1 MEVEMEERKMSHEV
15 FGQLLDELDGD
26 GNEVLKVK
34 NARYSAPDDALHNFR
49 AGANFTGLTPAQT
62 CWGYMS
68 KHLIALKDM
77 IDRNDF
83 SNREDFLE
91 KCKDPINYLRILWA
105 IGNDEEYWKSN
116 DKPKI
121 GSPETMWQEVTV
133 IDKDTGKRIRYF
145 DLECEAV
152 VEKLRDGCLIA
163 YIDENRNEMYEIY
176 QYDKFECKINEGKDK

>member
-1 MEVEMEERKMSHEV
+1 MNERKMSHEV
-15 FGQLLDELDGD
+15 FDKLLDELDGD

-105 IGNDEEYWKSN
+105 IGNDEEYWKKQ
-116 DKPKI
+116 DGTI
-121 GSPETMWQEVTV
+121 AYDETTHNAGTMDITVYENRTGIPIEGYTWATCVYTDQE
-133 IDKDTGKRIRYF
+133 DDSMF
-145 DLECEAV
+145 V
-152 VEKLRDGCLIA
+152 VEYKDGKSEVHRKA
-163 YIDENRNEMYEIY
+163 WSKSDYNYSYN
-176 QYDKFECKINEGKDK
+176 KKSK

>member
-1 MEVEMEERKMSHEV
+1 MNERKMSHEV
-15 FGQLLDELDGD
+15 FGKLLDELDGD

-105 IGNDEEYWKSN
+105 IGNDEEYWKKKN
-116 DKPKI
+116 NGVINLEIPKLLNI
-121 GSPETMWQEVTV
+121 TV
-133 IDKDTGKRIRYF
+133 TGKDDGYVRHF
-145 DLECEAV
+145 DNALNVHQDLEHDSFIIET
-152 VEKLRDGCLIA
+152 LG
-163 YIDENRNEMYEIY
+163 IDENFKHAY
-176 QYDKFECKINEGKDK
+176 QNDLFDYQINIRKDK